1 MFELILK
8 GGRVVDPTRNFDQAA
23 DVAFVQGRVAAVEPE
38 IPAAR
43 ATSVVDVTGRIV
55 TPGLID
61 LHTHVYWGGTS
72 LGVDADAIARRSGTT
87 TFVDAG
93 SAGPG
98 NFLGFR
104 KHVME
109 RARTRILAY
118 LNISFAGIYG
128 FSKNVMV
135 GENTDIRLCDPR
147 EVVACAKDHL
157 DRLVGVKVR
166 VGRIA
171 SGANGAGPF
180 NAALEAADKLQMPLM
195 SHLDYPPPARH
206 EVVPHLRRG
215 DVLTHCFKP
224 FPNAPVDGR
233 GRVRPDVLAARERG
247 VIFDIGHGMGS
258 LAFETASAM
267 LEQSF
272 LPDVISSDVHAL
284 CVDGPAYD
292 LLATMSKFLALG
304 MGLEDVIRTTTK
316 EPAKAIDRSD
326 LGSLAVGAVGDAS
339 VLELRRGHYTH
350 VDSVGE
356 QLTASEHLFCDGVVI
371 GGAWWP
377 SERVAA

>member
-1 MFELILK
+1 M
-8 GGRVVDPTRNFDQAA
+8 
-23 DVAFVQGRVAAVEPE
+23 
-38 IPAAR
+38 
-43 ATSVVDVTGRIV
+43 
-55 TPGLID
+55 
-61 LHTHVYWGGTS
+61 
-72 LGVDADAIARRSGTT
+72 
-87 TFVDAG
+87 
-93 SAGPG
+93 
-98 NFLGFR
+98 
-104 KHVME
+104 
-109 RARTRILAY
+109 
-118 LNISFAGIYG
+118 
-128 FSKNVMV
+128 
-135 GENTDIRLCDPR
+135 
-147 EVVACAKDHL
+147 
-157 DRLVGVKVR
+157 
-166 VGRIA
+166 
-171 SGANGAGPF
+171 
-180 NAALEAADKLQMPLM
+180 
-195 SHLDYPPPARH
+195 
-206 EVVPHLRRG
+206 
-215 DVLTHCFKP
+215 LTHCFKP

-267 LEQSF
+267 LEQGF

-304 MGLEDVIRTTTK
+304 MRLEDVICATTR
-316 EPAKAIDRSD
+316 EPAKAINRSDD

-377 SERVAA
+377 SDRVAV